1 MLIKLINIIS
11 VWIIPG
17 FITFVLAVALWRR
30 VKVFDVFVE
39 GAREG
44 FQISIRLIPFL
55 VGMLVAIG
63 LFRDAG
69 VMDLLVKT
77 IAPLLG
83 KLNIP
88 VEILPLGIMRPIS
101 GSAAL
106 AITADILKRDGPDSL
121 LGRLASTMF
130 GSTETTLYILTVYF
144 GTIGIYKTR
153 HALPVGLL
161 ADLAGFIA
169 SIIICRIVF
178 T

>member
-1 MLIKLINIIS
+1 MLVKLVNIIS
-11 VWIIPG
+11 IWIIPG
-17 FITFVLAVALWRR
+17 FISFVLLMALWRR

-39 GAREG
+39 GAKEG
-44 FQISIRLIPFL
+44 FQMSIRLIPFL

-69 VMDLLVKT
+69 VMDLLVNLT
-77 IAPLLG
+77 SPLLG
-83 KLNIP
+83 KLSVP
-88 VEILPLGIMRPIS
+88 AEILPLGIMRPIS

-106 AITADILKRDGPDSL
+106 AITTDILQRDGPDSL

-144 GTIGIYKTR
+144 GAVGIYKSR

-161 ADLAGFIA
+161 ADLTGFIA
-169 SIIICRIVF
+169 SVIVCRIVF